1 MQLSGT
7 PQEQAD
13 QVLAATAK
21 VAAIPLSSYQWNQG
35 LVRLNES
42 LVSYGVTVRWDPNE
56 TGRNIYQISMG
67 GQSVCFLWTY
77 ADNTSDNRSLQPHSC
92 S

>member
-21 VAAIPLSSYQWNQG
+21 VAAIPLSSYQWNQS

-42 LVSYGVTVRWDPNE
+42 LVSYGVTVRWDPNK
-56 TGRNIYQISMG
+56 TGRDIYQISMG
-67 GQSVCFLWTY
+67 GQSVCFLWDY
-77 ADNTSDNRSLQPHSC
+77 VNNTSDDMYLKPHSC